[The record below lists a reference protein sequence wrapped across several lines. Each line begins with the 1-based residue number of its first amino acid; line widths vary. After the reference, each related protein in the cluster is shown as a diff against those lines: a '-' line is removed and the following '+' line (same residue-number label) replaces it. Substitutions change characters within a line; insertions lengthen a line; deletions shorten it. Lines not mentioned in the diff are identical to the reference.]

1 MFCRFSRIPFR
12 SLIVRLALPRCMLD
26 PISKPG
32 VRSRQPVVSVACLC
46 DKCLHTINAPHP
58 RGSIY
63 LPHQNHPRPKEGLGR
78 TPHAQRISLHAGLP
92 YTTDARLATRYGTLF
107 DLDLLAAHE
116 HTTHDAINPQPGT
129 ARPSRLKKKLQ
140 LGWHAQIARAAS
152 RFPIS
157 TALESESLGSGP
169 PFAVATFSRASPASP
184 L

>member
-1 MFCRFSRIPFR
+1 MFCLFSRNPFR
-12 SLIVRLALPRCMLD
+12 SLIVRLALPRCILD
-26 PISKPG
+26 PIFKPG
-32 VRSRQPVVSVACLC
+32 VRSRQPVLSVVLKVRVSLRQVSPYH
-46 DKCLHTINAPHP
+46 KCAAPTREH
-58 RGSIY
+58 
-63 LPHQNHPRPKEGLGR
+63 LPTVPEPPPDPKEGLGR

-129 ARPSRLKKKLQ
+129 ARPSRLKKLEKLQ

-157 TALESESLGSGP
+157 TALESESLALDP
-169 PFAVATFSRASPASP
+169 PLR
-184 L
+184 